1 MHEFDTIVPVDLDQC
16 LRVLAEAGPE
26 ASLIA
31 GGTDLHIL
39 MKSGLRLPRL
49 LIHIGG
55 VGELT
60 KVGDEDGRISIGSA
74 VTHSQLASFA
84 AREGIECLALAADS
98 IGSPQIR
105 NTATAGG
112 NIANASPA
120 ADLYPA
126 LMVLETSVVL
136 RSSRRTRE
144 VRLEELVKGPGE
156 TAIEPDEVIT
166 DLVFKKPEQRCFTG
180 FIKIGL
186 RNALAISVAS
196 AAIYATSREGRLD
209 DVRIACGAVAP
220 RPIRMRHVED
230 LVTGKKATA
239 ELIRQVEDAASKH
252 CNPISDIRATAEYR
266 RHVSGVIVARLL
278 EAAIDTL
285 IDGKGNRDHA

>member
-1 MHEFDTIVPVDLDQC
+1 MHEFDTIVPVDLGQC
-16 LRVLAEAGPE
+16 LGVLAEAGTE

-39 MKSGLRLPRL
+39 MKSGLRMPRL
-49 LIHIGG
+49 LIHISRI
-55 VGELT
+55 VELT
-60 KVGDEDGRISIGSA
+60 NISDSNGRIAIGSA
-74 VTHSQLASFA
+74 VPHSRLASFA
-84 AREGIECLALAADS
+84 SGEGIDCLALAAGS

-105 NTATAGG
+105 NMATAGG

-126 LMVLETSVVL
+126 LMVLDASVVL
-136 RSSRRTRE
+136 RNSRRTRK
-144 VRLEELVKGPGE
+144 VRLEELVIGPGE

-166 DLVFKKPEQRCFTG
+166 ELVFEKPDQRCFTG

-196 AAIYATSREGRLD
+196 AAIYATSRQGRLD

-230 LVTGKKATA
+230 LLTGKQPTA
-239 ELIRQVEDAASKH
+239 ELISQAEGAACDH

-266 RHVSGVIVARLL
+266 RHVSGVIIARLL
-278 EAAIDTL
+278 ETAVENL
-285 IDGKGNRDHA
+285 IHGKGKRDDV